1 MEPLISGDDGG
12 ALTLDEEKQFR
23 NMVNRLHTIFKV
35 GSLSISTA
43 NKYL

>member
-1 MEPLISGDDGG
+1 MMEPLISGDDGG

-35 GSLSISTA
+35 DLA
-43 NKYL
+43 LNQQQPY